1 MSARTSGRDRVQ
13 SRAAAR
19 KLLVQ
24 ALYQWHLS
32 RLPAAELAAQYESV
46 PEFAK
51 ADREYFRAALDAI
64 CADGTGI
71 DAELARHSDIAP
83 ARLDPVEHSILA
95 LGLWELMARPEVPYR
110 VVINEGIEL
119 AKRFGA
125 TDGHRY
131 VNAVLDRASRAHRG
145 AERGEVA

>member
-1 MSARTSGRDRVQ
+1 MPRS
-13 SRAAAR
+13 
-19 KLLVQ
+19 
-24 ALYQWHLS
+24 
-32 RLPAAELAAQYESV
+32 AAEGS
-46 PEFAK
+46 
-51 ADREYFRAALDAI
+51 
-64 CADGTGI
+64 GI
-71 DAELARHSDIAP
+71 DEELARHSDIAP
-83 ARLDPVEHSILA
+83 ARLDPVEHAILA

>member
-1 MSARTSGRDRVQ
+1 MRVFRSRTIRR
-13 SRAAAR
+13 RAAAR
-19 KLLVQ
+19 
-24 ALYQWHLS
+24 AGS
-32 RLPAAELAAQYESV
+32 RCRRSTSGSSGANRPPSSSRSSRRA
-46 PEFAK
+46 PEHARV
-51 ADREYFRAALDAI
+51 DPDYFRAAVQAV
-64 CADGTGI
+64 CADQAGI
-71 DAELARHSDIAP
+71 DAELGRHSDIEP
-83 ARLDPVEHSILA
+83 ARLDPVEHAILA

>member
-1 MSARTSGRDRVQ
+1 MRVSGREQ
-13 SRAAAR
+13 SRARAAAR
-19 KLLVQ
+19 RLVVQ
-24 ALYQWHLS
+24 ALYQWQLA
-32 RLPAAELAAQYESV
+32 RQPAAELITQFAQSREHARV
-46 PEFAK
+46 DP
-51 ADREYFRAALDAI
+51 EYFREALRAI
-64 CADGTGI
+64 CADDSGI
-71 DAELARHSDIAP
+71 DAELARHSDIEP
-83 ARLDPVEHSILA
+83 ARLDPVEHAILA

-125 TDGHRY
+125 TDGYRY